1 MHKNAPSK
9 VTAVK
14 PPLRTAQDERTR
26 AHRTVNW
33 VVSVIL
39 IAFAIWSIQLN
50 AQGRGMLKQSTA
62 VVEGLDT
69 KIDTLSG
76 EMKAV
81 EAACKQTTV
90 VIPTTT
96 TDTTIT
102 Q

>member
-1 MHKNAPSK
+1 
-9 VTAVK
+9 
-14 PPLRTAQDERTR
+14 
-26 AHRTVNW
+26 
-33 VVSVIL
+33 
-39 IAFAIWSIQLN
+39 
-50 AQGRGMLKQSTA
+50 MLKQSTA